1 MVISGPTYINTSK
14 YHSVISGIY
23 KFIPVISTRKHNR
36 LKRPLWL
43 RYYIYCKIWFSE
55 HAPIW
60 SLTMLN
66 QTYGRTAPKFPL
78 IHEHPESF
86 IGYKMPIVCLL
97 FTETILKK
105 TRDVE
110 QDQRTYTS
118 VATDLISSGVYRPME
133 VFFQNI
139 ILGSFQPS
147 SLLPSCKQDL
157 TQLISWSSARPWHCY
172 IASSSFPL
180 FLHNEVTILPHTIRH
195 EKLFY
200 RHFMYYWSMTMQLT
214 QVHWLEAQEHLTWGV
229 QNEYQHR

>member
-1 MVISGPTYINTSK
+1 
-14 YHSVISGIY
+14 
-23 KFIPVISTRKHNR
+23 
-36 LKRPLWL
+36 
-43 RYYIYCKIWFSE
+43 
-55 HAPIW
+55 
-60 SLTMLN
+60 MLN

-139 ILGSFQPS
+139 ILGSFQWLQ
-147 SLLPSCKQDL
+147 SLHLEPTYRNFIKGSIQGRRHHQVCCLVVNKIWQN
-157 TQLISWSSARPWHCY
+157 SSADRVQGCD
-172 IASSSFPL
+172 IATSSFPL
-180 FLHNEVTILPHTIRH
+180 FLHDEVTILPHIIRH

-229 QNEYQHR
+229 QNGYQHR